1 MEVEEVKCVNSVMD
15 EVIPDGIGSSD
26 SDDGEIL
33 MLREIHACILYVK
46 CQFWYT

>member
-1 MEVEEVKCVNSVMD
+1 MHSHSPDMEVEEVKCVNSVMD

-33 MLREIHACILYVK
+33 ILKSY
-46 CQFWYT
+46 